1 MAINKPSFDCSFF
14 LISSV
19 SKWFVFWPLDGAKW
33 PKFPPIWANVFRFEF
48 LRSTTISNGAYRVFT
63 EYFLNDV
70 FYSVF
75 YGRLATVVAIFG
87 RQNGQNLGKGSRP
100 VFFLS
105 FFLFVN
111 AFLFFHRLVHVSRK
125 NPLNH
130 KRRHWSIVAVAAVR
144 CICVP
149 SAPHSRGSD
158 SIDWLIAIRSH
169 LQILSHYFPSDL
181 FDFRNRFHWVS
192 LGFTRFYWVLPG
204 FT

>member
-1 MAINKPSFDCSFF
+1 MALNGPSFRQFEPMISVLSFCGQQRFPTVRTGFLPSIFLTTYSIRFSTVDWLLLWQFSADRMDRISAKDRVPFSFF
-14 LISSV
+14 L
-19 SKWFVFWPLDGAKW
+19 
-33 PKFPPIWANVFRFEF
+33 
-48 LRSTTISNGAYRVFT
+48 
-63 EYFLNDV
+63 
-70 FYSVF
+70 
-75 YGRLATVVAIFG
+75 
-87 RQNGQNLGKGSRP
+87 
-100 VFFLS
+100 